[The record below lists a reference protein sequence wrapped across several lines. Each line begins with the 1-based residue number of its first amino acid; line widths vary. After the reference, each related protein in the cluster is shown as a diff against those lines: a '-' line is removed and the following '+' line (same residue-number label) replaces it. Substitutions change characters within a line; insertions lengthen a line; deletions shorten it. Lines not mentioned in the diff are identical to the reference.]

1 MKGACR
7 PSVGSEREE
16 RGCGCGGG
24 RGSEVGRVR
33 RDSVNFVL
41 SRSSTR
47 DAIGHNACKLGFTF
61 WVRLGVPNMLYYC
74 INTLN

>member
-1 MKGACR
+1 MKGAR
-7 PSVGSEREE
+7 ERSVGVVAGE
-16 RGCGCGGG
+16 GGGG
-24 RGSEVGRVR
+24 RRARWERVL

>member
-1 MKGACR
+1 MVAG
-7 PSVGSEREE
+7 VG
-16 RGCGCGGG
+16 GGG
-24 RGSEVGRVR
+24 RWERVR

-61 WVRLGVPNMLYYC
+61 WVRLGVPTCCVIAL
-74 INTLN
+74 IH